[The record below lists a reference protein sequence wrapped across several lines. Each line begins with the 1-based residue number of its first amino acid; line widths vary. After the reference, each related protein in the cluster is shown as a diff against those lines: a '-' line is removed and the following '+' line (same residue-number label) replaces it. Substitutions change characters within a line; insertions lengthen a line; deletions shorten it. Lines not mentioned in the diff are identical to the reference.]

1 MWIEPNIS
9 HEVGWIV
16 SLLISYFFPSPY
28 FFPCPYLWVVETRPA
43 SVGIYIFLNF
53 FITLESHE
61 GCELGLRRQ
70 DRAVSSRSRGG
81 GGGWRFA
88 FFFFFFPRTRVGYRG
103 HELTR
108 AKAWGWKPGLVI
120 CQPAKLQGWG
130 LSPMSQ
136 DWFVYIYIFTPRLR
150 ELLSGRGTKIF
161 YICFI
166 LFYFILFYFIL
177 FLASGSAER
186 GGLEYILFYFMIFF
200 LTSQSF
206 KILFYM
212 KSSFFL
218 LKVHAAE

>member
-1 MWIEPNIS
+1 MSSRDPTS
-9 HEVGWIV
+9 LGW
-16 SLLISYFFPSPY
+16 Y
-28 FFPCPYLWVVETRPA
+28 
-43 SVGIYIFLNF
+43 IYIFKF
-53 FITLESHE
+53 FYYFRIPWGVRTRAETPGP
-61 GCELGLRRQ
+61 GCEFEKP
-70 DRAVSSRSRGG
+70 GG
-81 GGGWRFA
+81 GGGLEVC